1 MLISNANFEFI
12 LLYHKETKYGKFN
25 GFRGHFNVVGKF
37 SKPIREIQKS
47 ISGITKKL
55 KDTRLDKLSKDI
67 NDIET
72 RINNQDKLKFKLSE
86 KFNPNFA
93 LELAKI
99 WQMLCSCFRKR

>member
-1 MLISNANFEFI
+1 LLIFNANFGFI

-25 GFRGHFNVVGKF
+25 GFRGHFKCC
-37 SKPIREIQKS
+37 KPIREIQKS

-72 RINNQDKLKFKLSE
+72 RINN
-86 KFNPNFA
+86 
-93 LELAKI
+93 
-99 WQMLCSCFRKR
+99 